1 MINILQSEASLSK
14 SERVFST
21 TGLIETNRRMRL
33 TSKHLEQL
41 TLVEENLDTVEKLK
55 LLYSIK
61 CDRLVDSGSENWLQI
76 EVTDLEDCLS
86 DRESVTGLIYS
97 TDDED

>member
-1 MINILQSEASLSK
+1 MK
-14 SERVFST
+14 
-21 TGLIETNRRMRL
+21 L

-41 TLVEENLDTVEKLK
+41 TLVKENLDTVEKLK
-55 LLYSIK
+55 LLYSIN
-61 CDRLVDSGSENWLQI
+61 CDRLVDSGSENWLEI

-86 DRESVTGLIYS
+86 DQESVTGLSSDSDSYS